1 MEAIIAK
8 LRIPFF
14 SIKRYDTYQISYSY
28 IFLMPSSIVGSIGNS
43 LALLGECK
51 GEDCI
56 NLARKIVKKAR
67 EYFPRKITFSKS
79 PVILKR
85 VRGMLEDKE
94 MPKSLAEFVSSS
106 DALVREYVVSEER
119 NILILTD
126 KPSQIIEAVKIM
138 DRLGDSESLL
148 SVIYVKES
156 KIGECEK
163 EDGVNVMIKNEIV
176 SQESRGDQ
184 ITVDGFD
191 ELGKKSVFYIPV
203 EVKGY
208 SIKPSPIKTSKVM
221 CAGDAVFP
229 EGDNW

>member
-1 MEAIIAK
+1 
-8 LRIPFF
+8 
-14 SIKRYDTYQISYSY
+14 
-28 IFLMPSSIVGSIGNS
+28 MPSTIVGSIGYS

-56 NLARKIVKKAR
+56 NSARKIVKKAR
-67 EYFPRKITFSKS
+67 EYFPRKIIFSKS
-79 PVILKR
+79 PIILKR
-85 VRGMLEDKE
+85 IRGILENKE
-94 MPKSLAEFVSSS
+94 MPKSLADFVSSS

-126 KPSQIIEAVKIM
+126 KPSQMIRAVKIM

-148 SVIYVKES
+148 SVIDVKES
-156 KIGECEK
+156 KIEECEK
-163 EDGVNVMIKNEIV
+163 EDGVNVMIKKEIV
-176 SQESRGDQ
+176 TQRTRGDH

-191 ELGKKSVFYIPV
+191 ELGEKSVFYVPV